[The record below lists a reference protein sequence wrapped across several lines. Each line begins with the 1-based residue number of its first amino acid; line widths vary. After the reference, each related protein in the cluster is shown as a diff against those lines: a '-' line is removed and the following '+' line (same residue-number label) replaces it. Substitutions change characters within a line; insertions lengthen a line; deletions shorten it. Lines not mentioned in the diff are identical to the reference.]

1 MILLISVVALC
12 LPQTFRG
19 LKVLALDAS
28 LSYKLLAINVCHTLC
43 DIQRSLYVMLI
54 KFIIHIINH

>member
-19 LKVLALDAS
+19 LDAS